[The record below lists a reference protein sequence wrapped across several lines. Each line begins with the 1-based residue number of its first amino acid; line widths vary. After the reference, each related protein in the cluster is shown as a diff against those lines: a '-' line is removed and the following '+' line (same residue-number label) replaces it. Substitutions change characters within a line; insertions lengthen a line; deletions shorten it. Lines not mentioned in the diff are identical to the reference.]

1 MKHEKYSCPRENPER
16 AVFFLDKRSWY
27 LRLFPEGGDRA
38 NLLFP
43 QHNVLLPCNARGV
56 SRYLLQYCRFI

>member
-1 MKHEKYSCPRENPER
+1 VQTLDYSAFKNVEFFRTRMKHEKYSCTRENPER

-43 QHNVLLPCNARGV
+43 
-56 SRYLLQYCRFI
+56 